1 VTPREA
7 GRGLVPGASPAA
19 DPRLAAAERRRREA
33 LAAVDTLDAEV
44 ERLAGALDDFAR
56 RWDAA
61 LGASFAALSDAERLV
76 RRLQVLE
83 DELARVAAGL
93 RGGGREG
100 AGRARRATRV
110 GPGGPVPG
118 GAARG
123 RRADGT
129 SGAWRTDGTDDGWR
143 RDAGERVWG
152 GNGDRAPSGDG
163 TEPAGAEDRDEGE
176 PGDAGSLKRLHR
188 RLARLVHPDLAADDE
203 ERARLAAWMA
213 RVNEA
218 WARRDRAAL
227 ELIAERIGGGEEA
240 GEVSDADRLAHL
252 EARAAALEGI
262 AASLAAERDRL
273 AATDTHRLLEEAR
286 RRAAGGGDLVAETRR
301 DLEAEAA
308 EVRGDARQ
316 RLGRLWRAA
325 DETGR
330 LWRRAMTGLVRRGG
344 GGLRRF
350 DPLAESPLVR
360 QGAARLA
367 RQRAGAAA
375 RELAR
380 RLEEAAERTP
390 WEAAAVVL
398 AYLAEAAGRPPEALA
413 TPAGWADR
421 WALLCETWGDAPDF
435 ETLLA
440 RPPRHLRIELGL
452 RARTGVVSAG
462 LQLASADLG
471 SGVDLALGREPV
483 ARVARAVLAALGP
496 RLRCGP
502 CRRTRLALHVVR
514 TRGLDEVHGLA
525 CPSCG
530 AVLRSW
536 WRYGDAEGLE
546 ALAPLALR
554 LGLVSE
560 QVVRLGGATLAF
572 QMPARAREK
581 LTAGGLR
588 ALFAELYLRPC
599 EIALAPG
606 ALQVWAGG
614 KALRAS
620 ERLPAEGVRL
630 ALAPGAGP
638 GEREL
643 VEALRARIARRF
655 RPHAGA

>member
-1 VTPREA
+1 VTSGSA
-7 GRGLVPGASPAA
+7 GRGLVPGAARPA
-19 DPRLAAAERRRREA
+19 DPGVAAAERRRREA
-33 LAAVDTLDAEV
+33 LAAVDALDEEV

-56 RWDAA
+56 RWEAA

-76 RRLQVLE
+76 RRIQVLE
-83 DELARVAAGL
+83 DELSRVSAAL
-93 RGGGREG
+93 R
-100 AGRARRATRV
+100 A
-110 GPGGPVPG
+110 GPGGRAAGRRAPG
-118 GAARG
+118 TARAARG
-123 RRADGT
+123 RAGRADG
-129 SGAWRTDGTDDGWR
+129 GAAGRR
-143 RDAGERVWG
+143 RDPGLGGWVAQGDGGTWPSADGESPEEG
-152 GNGDRAPSGDG
+152 GSGDATADG
-163 TEPAGAEDRDEGE
+163 GAE
-176 PGDAGSLKRLHR
+176 DAGSLKRLHR

-213 RVNEA
+213 RVNDA

-273 AATDTHRLLEEAR
+273 AATETHRLMAEAG
-286 RRAAGGGDLVAETRR
+286 RRAAEGGDLVEETRR
-301 DLEAEAA
+301 DVEAEAA
-308 EVRGDARQ
+308 EARADSRQ
-316 RLGRLWRAA
+316 RLERLWRSAEEA
-325 DETGR
+325 GR

-350 DPLAESPLVR
+350 DPLAESPVVR

-367 RQRAGAAA
+367 RQRAGPAA
-375 RELAR
+375 RDLAR
-380 RLEEAAERTP
+380 RLEAAAERTP

-398 AYLAEAAGRPPEALA
+398 AYLAEAAGRPPEAIA
-413 TPAGWADR
+413 APGGWAER
-421 WALLCETWGDAPDF
+421 WALLREAWEDAPDL

-440 RPPRHLRIELGL
+440 RPPRHLGLELGL
-452 RARTGVVSAG
+452 RARDGEVGAG

-471 SGVDLALGREPV
+471 PGVELAMAREPV

-496 RLRCGP
+496 RLRCGR

-525 CPSCG
+525 CPACG

-536 WRYGDAEGLE
+536 WRYGEAEGLE
-546 ALAPLALR
+546 ALAPIALR

-560 QVVRLGGATLAF
+560 QLVRIGGATVAF
-572 QMPARAREK
+572 QLPARAREK
-581 LTAGGLR
+581 LTAGALR
-588 ALFAELYLRPC
+588 ALFAELYLRPAA
-599 EIALAPG
+599 IALPAG

-614 KALRAS
+614 KELRPSA
-620 ERLPAEGVRL
+620 RLPATGVRL
-630 ALAPGAGP
+630 AVAPGAAP
-638 GEREL
+638 GTRDL
-643 VEALRARIARRF
+643 VEALRARVARRF
-655 RPHAGA
+655 RPHGAG